1 MTLAEQIKQVMEL
14 DEKRPSAR
22 IDYVVTLKQFWDDA
36 KKEAFFN
43 SMERSCQFHNAA
55 SIIRQL
61 TDIVKTQHEALEHGC
76 LWVKEMREGVNKW
89 AGSIEMC
96 GVQARQEN
104 LDSWA
109 NKTRGL
115 LALSAPIVKEI
126 V

>member
-1 MTLAEQIKQVMEL
+1 MCDYKHDGDADFIA
-14 DEKRPSAR
+14 SAP
-22 IDYVVTLKQFWDDA
+22 L
-36 KKEAFFN
+36 
-43 SMERSCQFHNAA
+43 MA

-61 TDIVKTQHEALEHGC
+61 VDIVTQQHEALDDGC
-76 LWVKEMREGVNKW
+76 LWVREMREGVNKW

-115 LALSAPIVKEI
+115 LALSAPIVKG
-126 V
+126 VA